1 MTENIYLVMLLL
13 FSAGIILPILT
24 SGSPK
29 ITNILAHGLAVLGCL
44 AIVACSVEVFMTGGV
59 TFTYAMGL
67 PVGSLIIRI
76 DNLSA
81 FFLLALGVVGTA
93 ASIYALG
100 YSREYYKQRLG
111 LMAALYNCFILS
123 MALVLTVSQVAY
135 FLIAWELMTVVSFF
149 LVNHEYEKTA
159 NTRAAYKYILMTTL
173 GTVFI
178 TTAFLILT
186 MTVHSLDFQMFK
198 GASLTSTMRNIVFFC
213 ALLGFG
219 TKAGVIP
226 LHIWLPEAHPAAPS
240 HVSALMSGI
249 MIKTAIYGMCRFFLE
264 FLGVGPA
271 WWGEVVLFLA
281 IISSVLGV
289 LYALM
294 QNDLKRLLAYSSVE
308 NIGIILL
315 GIGAGMVFMSNN
327 QPVLAGLAFA
337 AGLFHLFNH
346 AVFKSLLFLG
356 AGSVLYSTHTKNIE
370 DLGGLI
376 KKMPYTAVF
385 FLTGAA
391 AISALPTLNG
401 FVSEWLT
408 YQSLFYLPQAV
419 TGILPRLGSVL
430 LIALLGLT
438 GALAAN
444 CFVKA
449 FGVTFLAKPRS
460 KHAEQAKEVP
470 ATMLTGMGL
479 LSLMCFAL
487 GVWPQGMLKLLQ
499 GVLSQFA
506 GLEVSTLFNHQ
517 WYAAAFNIPQA
528 NGVIAMPVVV
538 GMLVLGLIAAVLVYN
553 FNGKPKNVEGET
565 WTCGIIP
572 NARMEYT
579 ATGFAQP
586 VRRAYKAFLRTKDTV
601 TADKSL
607 NPYHGVKMK
616 MTVGISYLID
626 VWLYRP
632 VKKGILFLVN
642 RVKPLQSGNLQHY
655 IGYVL
660 LVTVVILILGVRW

>member
-1 MTENIYLVMLLL
+1 VIENIYLVMLLL
-13 FSAGIILPILT
+13 FIVGILLPCLT
-24 SGSPK
+24 SSSPK
-29 ITNILAHGLAVLGCL
+29 VTNILSHGLSLLGCL
-44 AIVACSVEVFMTGGV
+44 ALVACSVEVFITGGV
-59 TFTYAMGL
+59 TFTSSMAL

-100 YSREYYKQRLG
+100 YSQEYYKQRLG
-111 LMAALYNCFILS
+111 LMAAFYNLFILS

-178 TTAFLILT
+178 TTAFLILS

-198 GASLTSTMRNIVFFC
+198 GASLTNTMRNIVFFC
-213 ALLGFG
+213 ALIGFG

-249 MIKTAIYGMCRFFLE
+249 MIKTAIYGLCRFFLE

-327 QPVLAGLAFA
+327 QPILAGLAFV
-337 AGLFHLFNH
+337 AGLYHVFNH
-346 AVFKSLLFLG
+346 AIFKSLLFLG

-391 AISALPTLNG
+391 AISALPALNG

-419 TGILPRLGSVL
+419 TGMIPRLGSVI
-430 LIALLGLT
+430 LIGLLGLT

-449 FGVTFLAKPRS
+449 FGITFLAKPRS
-460 KHAEQAKEVP
+460 KHAEHAQEVP
-470 ATMLTGMGL
+470 GTMLTGMGL
-479 LSLMCFAL
+479 LSLMCLAL
-487 GVWPQGMLKLLQ
+487 GVWPQRMLNLLQ
-499 GVLSQFA
+499 SVLSQSA
-506 GLEVSTLFNHQ
+506 GLDVSSLFNNH
-517 WYAAAFNIPQA
+517 WYAAAFNIQQA

-538 GMLVLGLIAAVLVYN
+538 GIQAVGLIAAVLAYN
-553 FNGKPKNVEGET
+553 FNGKPTNVEGET

-572 NARMEYT
+572 NSHMEYT

-586 VRRAYKAFLRTKDTV
+586 VRRAYKAFLRTKDDV
-601 TADKSL
+601 TADKTL

-616 MTVGISYLID
+616 MTVGISYLINK
-626 VWLYRP
+626 WLYQP
-632 VKKGILFLVN
+632 IKKWILFLVN

-660 LVTVVILILGVRW
+660 FVTVVILILGVRW